1 MSSVEVSSY
10 KAELGGYE
18 MCDILDN
25 VWGVWL
31 SVAVKYGYSIHYSPQ
46 HVWVIQAL
54 SSLVP

>member
-10 KAELGGYE
+10 KAELGRYE

-31 SVAVKYGYSIHYSPQ
+31 SVAVKYRNSIYYSLE

-54 SSLVP
+54 SSLAP